1 MTRDD
6 VRMIFG
12 NIMDFVVFSEM
23 FLGYLRDAPGDVLE
37 DEKGDDWVGMLF
49 LEMVR

>member
-12 NIMDFVVFSEM
+12 NITDFAMFSET
-23 FLGYLRDAPGDVLE
+23 FFGYLRDAPGDVLE
-37 DEKGDDWVGMLF
+37 DEKGDDWVEVLF